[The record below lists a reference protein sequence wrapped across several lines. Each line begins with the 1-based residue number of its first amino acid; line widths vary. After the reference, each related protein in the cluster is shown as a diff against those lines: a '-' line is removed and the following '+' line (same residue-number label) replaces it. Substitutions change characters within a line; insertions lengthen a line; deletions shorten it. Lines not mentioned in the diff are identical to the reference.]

1 MKSALVIGAGGFIGH
16 HMASRLKAEGYF
28 VSCMDLKLP
37 EFGGPVGDYFDV
49 ERGDASDWSMVR
61 EKMLFHKY
69 DEVYQFAADMGGA
82 EFIFSGSHDADIMSN
97 SAAININVL
106 RQCVSC
112 GVGKIFFSSS
122 ACAYSE
128 SKQLYTDND
137 GLKEDDAYPAEP
149 DSEYGWEKIFSERL
163 YMAYERNYDIK
174 VRIAR
179 FHNIFGPEGTYE
191 GERAKA
197 PAAICRKVAQAK
209 NLDEI
214 EIFGD
219 GNQTRS
225 FLYIDECIEGVR
237 RLMTADDDI
246 NFRPLNIG
254 SSESISINDLAKMII
269 KISGKNLTLKH
280 IDGPQGVRGRNSDN
294 TLIKEVL
301 GWEPYHSL
309 EGGIEKLYHWIN
321 KQVNG

>member
-16 HMASRLKAEGYF
+16 HMANRLKAEGYF
-28 VSCMDLKLP
+28 VSCVDLKFP
-37 EFGGPVGDYFDV
+37 DFGPPVGDNFIT
-49 ERGDASDWSMVR
+49 GNASEWSDLRDRMFYHR
-61 EKMLFHKY
+61 F

-82 EFIFSGSHDADIMSN
+82 EFIFTGAHDADIMSN
-97 SAAININVL
+97 SASININVL
-106 RQCVSC
+106 RAVVRFN
-112 GVGKIFFSSS
+112 VGKIFFSSS
-122 ACAYSE
+122 ACAYNE
-128 SKQLYTDND
+128 SKQLETGNV
-137 GLKEDDAYPAEP
+137 GLREDDAYPASP

-163 YMAYERNYDIK
+163 YMAYERNYGIK

-179 FHNIFGPEGTYE
+179 FHNIFGPEGTYD
-191 GERAKA
+191 GVRAKA

-237 RLMTADDDI
+237 RLMTANDDI
-246 NFRPLNIG
+246 NFQPLNIG
-254 SSESISINDLAKMII
+254 SSEIISINDLAKMVIE
-269 KISGKNLTLKH
+269 ISGKNLTIKH
-280 IDGPQGVRGRNSDN
+280 IPGPQGVRGRNSDN
-294 TLIKEVL
+294 TLIEEVL
-301 GWEPYHSL
+301 GWKPSRPLRE
-309 EGGIEKLYHWIN
+309 GIEKLYHWVN

>member
-16 HMASRLKAEGYF
+16 HMANRLKQEGYY
-28 VSCMDLKLP
+28 VTCMDLEYDDSRPFNFNDRLI
-37 EFGGPVGDYFDV
+37 
-49 ERGDASDWSMVR
+49 GDASSFDDLDNVMRFGKW
-61 EKMLFHKY
+61 

-97 SAAININVL
+97 SASININVA
-106 RQCVSC
+106 RACVRFN
-112 GVGKIFFSSS
+112 VKKVFFSSS

-128 SKQLYTDND
+128 DEQQYTDNA
-137 GLKEDDAYPAEP
+137 GLKEDDAYPANP

-163 YMAYERNYDIK
+163 YMAYERNYGLK

-179 FHNIFGPEGTYE
+179 LHNIFGPEGTFR

-197 PAAICRKVAQAK
+197 PAAICRKVAEAN

-219 GNQTRS
+219 GCQTRS
-225 FLYIDECIEGVR
+225 FLYIDECIEGIR
-237 RLMTADDDI
+237 QLMTAEDDTFC
-246 NFRPLNIG
+246 NRPLNIG
-254 SSESISINDLAKMII
+254 SSESISINDLAKMVIE
-269 KISGKNLTLKH
+269 ISGKKLTLKH
-280 IDGPQGVRGRNSDN
+280 VSGPQGVRGRNSDN
-294 TLIKEVL
+294 TLVKEVL
-301 GWEPYHSL
+301 GWEPFWSL
-309 EGGIEKLYHWIN
+309 RLGMEKLYHWVN

>member
-16 HMASRLKAEGYF
+16 HMANRLKAEGYF
-28 VSCMDLKLP
+28 VSCMDLRFP
-37 EFGGPVGDYFDV
+37 DFGPPVGDNFIT
-49 ERGDASDWSMVR
+49 GNASEWSDLRDRMFYHR
-61 EKMLFHKY
+61 F

-82 EFIFSGSHDADIMSN
+82 EFIFTGAHDADIMSN
-97 SAAININVL
+97 SASININVL
-106 RQCVSC
+106 RAVVRFN
-112 GVGKIFFSSS
+112 VGKIFFSSS
-122 ACAYSE
+122 ACAYNE
-128 SKQLYTDND
+128 SKQLETGNV
-137 GLKEDDAYPAEP
+137 GLREDDAYPASP

-163 YMAYERNYDIK
+163 YMAYERNYGIK

-179 FHNIFGPEGTYE
+179 FHNIFGPEGTYD
-191 GERAKA
+191 GVRAKA

-237 RLMTADDDI
+237 RLMTANDDI
-246 NFRPLNIG
+246 NFQPLNIG
-254 SSESISINDLAKMII
+254 SSEIISINDLAKMVIE
-269 KISGKNLTLKH
+269 ISGKNLTIKD
-280 IDGPQGVRGRNSDN
+280 IPGPQGVRGRNSDN
-294 TLIKEVL
+294 TLIEEVL
-301 GWEPYHSL
+301 GWKPSKPLRE
-309 EGGIEKLYHWIN
+309 GIEKLYHWVN